1 MQRRGRDNDAAGLV
15 FAEECG
21 VFLVDRSPVVDV
33 RRVDAAE
40 DDVVGGDACCI
51 KHTLDV
57 VQSQTGVLADVAL
70 ADFTRIRINREL
82 AGNVERAVGDDA
94 GAVVTFV
101 FAFEVGSD
109 DLHGK
114 SSFGW
119 DFYKIS
125 LSAEKVAN

>member
-1 MQRRGRDNDAAGLV
+1 MQRRGRDNNAAGLV

-40 DDVVGGDACCI
+40 DDVVGGDACGI
-51 KHTLDV
+51 KHALDV
-57 VQSQTGVLADVAL
+57 DQSQTGVLADVAL

-109 DLHGK
+109 DLQGK

-125 LSAEKVAN
+125 LSAAKVAN

>member
-40 DDVVGGDACCI
+40 DDIVGGDACCI
-51 KHTLDV
+51 KNAFDV

-70 ADFTRIRINREL
+70 AEFTRIRINREL
-82 AGNVERAVGDDA
+82 AGNV
-94 GAVVTFV
+94 
-101 FAFEVGSD
+101 
-109 DLHGK
+109 
-114 SSFGW
+114 
-119 DFYKIS
+119 
-125 LSAEKVAN
+125 